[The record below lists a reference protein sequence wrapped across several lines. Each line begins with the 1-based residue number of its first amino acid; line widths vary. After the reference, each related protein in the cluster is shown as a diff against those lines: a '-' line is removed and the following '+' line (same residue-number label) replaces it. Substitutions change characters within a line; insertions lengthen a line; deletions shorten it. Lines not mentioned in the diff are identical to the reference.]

1 MDGNVEGKVQLTAR
15 PTGGIVSYIDW
26 RVAQLARGST
36 QRVRTFLQ
44 IRVPHFWS
52 EIRATSS

>member
-1 MDGNVEGKVQLTAR
+1 MDDNVEGNVQLAVR

-36 QRVRTFLQ
+36 QRVSIFLQ
-44 IRVPHFWS
+44 MRFPHFWR
-52 EIRATSS
+52 EIRAISS

>member
-1 MDGNVEGKVQLTAR
+1 MDGNVEGKVQLATR

-36 QRVRTFLQ
+36 QRVSIFLQ
-44 IRVPHFWS
+44 IRIPHVWR
-52 EIRATSS
+52 EMRTSSS

>member
-1 MDGNVEGKVQLTAR
+1 MDDNVEGNVQLAAR

-26 RVAQLARGST
+26 RVAQLARGSR
-36 QRVRTFLQ
+36 QRVSIFLQ
-44 IRVPHFWS
+44 IRIPHFWR